1 MADFVGLLESAEL
14 DASGYINYILYYIV
28 HVEHDVGRWNT
39 SDITRPHPIPDPA
52 FRRRRSDPQ
61 APPVHANRHKMQ
73 VLHTAIFAQYWSNR
87 KTKTAQRTH
96 SGRHIASHAN
106 DNGRVTAVRALDSH
120 LSTPTRYETGQ
131 KGRTMGSKHK

>member
-1 MADFVGLLESAEL
+1 MVMMASVGHGLVNNAP
-14 DASGYINYILYYIV
+14 ASKPMAANAGKR
-28 HVEHDVGRWNT
+28 HDG
-39 SDITRPHPIPDPA
+39 
-52 FRRRRSDPQ
+52 RRRSDPQ
-61 APPVHANRHKMQ
+61 APPAHANRHKMQ

-87 KTKTAQRTH
+87 KTKTAH

-131 KGRTMGSKHK
+131 KGRPMGSKHK

>member
-1 MADFVGLLESAEL
+1 MADFVGLLESAESWTP
-14 DASGYINYILYYIV
+14 SGADI
-28 HVEHDVGRWNT
+28 RFANT
-39 SDITRPHPIPDPA
+39 SHAHISPGTIPRITRPA

-61 APPVHANRHKMQ
+61 APPAHANRHKMQ
-73 VLHTAIFAQYWSNR
+73 VLHTAIFTQYWSNR
-87 KTKTAQRTH
+87 KTKRPHTPH

-131 KGRTMGSKHK
+131 KGRPMGSKHK